1 MKIHTDSVDFSYY
14 SKKGVCDMN
23 FVELT
28 YAVTAIANAIAC
40 ALSPSEIALVAGV
53 FVQLGDTLATLAA
66 GLALRE
72 EEKQNNK
79 ADGVSQ

>member
-1 MKIHTDSVDFSYY
+1 
-14 SKKGVCDMN
+14 MN

-28 YAVTAIANAIAC
+28 YAVTAIANVIAC

-66 GLALRE
+66 GQALCE